1 VSTKTTVGL
10 TAWLTLLVIGAVVP
24 LLLLAGLTF
33 LEISNSSKAIIEQGL
48 ADTTRALALAVDG
61 EIHSWKASLEAL
73 AASRSLQP
81 GRLAEFYGEAR
92 QVAAQ
97 YDGWIVLTDAR
108 GHQVLNTLRSYGTP
122 LPTTTSPEAIGDT
135 LKDGKPMVSDLFFG
149 KVSQRFVVAVT
160 VPVVREGKVTY
171 ALTMTFGP
179 ERLIRLLARQ
189 ELPAT
194 WVAAI
199 NDRERR
205 VVARSR
211 DNEGRIGKPVVEW
224 YAAATRAAESGI
236 ATGPRVDGTMSRFT
250 FQRLQEVPWI
260 VGVAVP
266 ISELQSA
273 APVWR
278 FILIGVVLVLA
289 ALGAAVFS
297 GRRITAPVARLA
309 AAGGPLVRGEDVDL
323 GPASGIRQVRELQQA
338 LAEASESIQLRFRE
352 REQAEET
359 LRRANEA
366 LEVRVQE
373 RTAALAKANETL
385 QTTNTT
391 LQEDIQRRKRA
402 EEALRESEERL
413 KRAQEIAH
421 LGSWELDLV
430 HNRLTWSDEA
440 YRIFGL
446 QPQEFGATYEA
457 FLQRV
462 YPDDRAAVDAAYSAS
477 LRDGRDT
484 YEIEHRVV
492 RKDTGEIRLVHEKC
506 EHFRDASGQIV
517 RSVGM
522 VHDITDRK
530 RMEDEIRALAK
541 FPEEN
546 PYPVLR
552 IASGGRILYA
562 NRASDLLLQLWDR
575 QVGHDL
581 PEAWRARVGEV
592 YAAGRPEEL
601 EVESAGHTF
610 ACILVPIA
618 DAGYI
623 NIYGRDITARKRAED
638 EVLRLNTE
646 LQQRLVELGEANEE
660 LESFSYSI
668 SHDLRAPLRAINGF
682 SRILVEEHGPQLLPE
697 AQRYLRLVRENTQQM
712 GRLVD
717 DLLAFSRLSRQ
728 PLQRQSV
735 NLTPMVHEVFASLQ
749 EERANRRVEL
759 VVGDLAPCEG
769 DPALLKQV
777 VVNLLGNALK
787 FTRGRETACIEIR
800 CRTQAGVQVYS
811 VQDNGVGFDMLYV
824 DKLFGV
830 FQRLHRAEEYEGT
843 GVGLAIVQRII
854 QRHGGRV
861 CAEGEIGKGATFYF
875 TVSGWPPTFPWR
887 K

>member
-1 VSTKTTVGL
+1 LTT
-10 TAWLTLLVIGAVVP
+10 WLALLVIGAVVP
-24 LLLLAGLTF
+24 LLLLAWLTF
-33 LEISNSSKAIIEQGL
+33 LEISNSSKAFIDQGL
-48 ADTTRALALAVDG
+48 TDTTRALALAVDG
-61 EIHSWKASLEAL
+61 EVRSWKSAMEAL
-73 AASRSLQP
+73 AVSRSLQP

-97 YDGWIVLTDAR
+97 YEGWIVITDAQQ
-108 GHQVLNTLRSYGTP
+108 HQVLNTLRPYGTP
-122 LPTTTSPEAIGDT
+122 LRTTSSLEAIGDI
-135 LKDGKPMVSDLFFG
+135 LKGGQTMVSDIFFG
-149 KVSQRFVVAVT
+149 QVSQRFVVTVT
-160 VPVVREGKVTY
+160 VPVLRKEEVIY
-171 ALTMTFGP
+171 ALTLSVGP
-179 ERLIRLLARQ
+179 ERLNRLLQ
-189 ELPAT
+189 SQQLPAS
-194 WVAAI
+194 WVGAI
-199 NDRERR
+199 NDRKRK

-211 DNEGRIGKPVVEW
+211 DAESRVGKPMVEW
-224 YAAATRAAESGI
+224 YAAATRTSDSGI
-236 ATGPRVDGTMSRFT
+236 VTGPRIDGRVSRYA

-260 VGVAVP
+260 VGIAVP

-273 APVWR
+273 TPIWR
-278 FILIGVVLVLA
+278 FLFVGLALGLA
-289 ALGAAVFS
+289 ALGAAVFA
-297 GRRITAPVARLA
+297 GRRITGPVARLA

-323 GPASGIRQVRELQQA
+323 GTPSGIRQVRELQQA
-338 LAEASESIQLRFRE
+338 VAEASESIQARYHE

-366 LEVRVQE
+366 LEARVQE
-373 RTAALAKANETL
+373 RTAALAKANEAL
-385 QTTNTT
+385 QTANTA
-391 LQEDIQRRKRA
+391 LQEDIQHRKQA
-402 EEALRESEERL
+402 EEALRESEEQL
-413 KRAQEIAH
+413 KRAQGIAH

-430 HNRLTWSDEA
+430 NNRLTWSDEV

-446 QPQEFGATYEA
+446 HPQEFGATYEA

-462 YPDDRAAVDAAYSAS
+462 HPDDRAAVDAAYSAS

-492 RKDTGEIRLVHEKC
+492 RNEIGEIRLVHEKC

-530 RMEDEIRALAK
+530 RLEEEIRSVAR
-541 FPEEN
+541 FPDEN

-552 IASGGRILYA
+552 IGREGRILYA
-562 NRASDLLLQLWDR
+562 NQASSPLLGLWDR
-575 QVGHDL
+575 QVGQDL
-581 PEAWRARVGEV
+581 SEAWRARIGEV
-592 YAAGRPEEL
+592 YDAGRPHEL
-601 EVESAGHTF
+601 EMECAGSTF
-610 ACILVPIA
+610 SCILAPIVDA
-618 DAGYI
+618 DYVNVYA
-623 NIYGRDITARKRAED
+623 RDITLRKRAED
-638 EVLRLNTE
+638 EVQRLNAE
-646 LQQRLVELGEANEE
+646 LQQRLVDLREANEE

-682 SRILVEEHGPQLLPE
+682 SRILVEEHGPQLVPE
-697 AQRYLRLVRENTQQM
+697 AQRYLGLVRENTRQM

-728 PLQRQSV
+728 PLQRQPV
-735 NLTPMVHEVFASLQ
+735 NLTALVHEVFESLQ
-749 EERANRRVEL
+749 AEREGRQVEL

-777 VVNLLGNALK
+777 VVNLLANALK
-787 FTRGRETACIEIR
+787 FTRGRDTACIEVE
-800 CRTQAGVQVYS
+800 CRLQEGVHVYS
-811 VQDNGVGFDMLYV
+811 VRDNGVGFDMLYV

-861 CAEGEIGKGATFYF
+861 CAEAEIGKGAAFYF